1 MNENQAAKPVDS
13 ADLSRCNFGATSVEK
28 METVD
33 SMDAGELTPS
43 REKTEM
49 TPINPVFKHLIHF
62 EVRRSIH

>member
-1 MNENQAAKPVDS
+1 
-13 ADLSRCNFGATSVEK
+13 

-62 EVRRSIH
+62 EVRRPAQIAAKDPH